1 MGNTHKHVYWCSRHT
16 VTVEQW
22 QELRRLFGCDVGV
35 TVDTDSFT
43 NVANLAHRYRMSGA
57 DELVLVAPLGM
68 VERLVRETGI
78 KPLWCDGDGRG
89 SEYRFKGFRRL
100 AGVEMKFEE
109 IERAG

>member
-1 MGNTHKHVYWCSRHT
+1 
-16 VTVEQW
+16 
-22 QELRRLFGCDVGV
+22 
-35 TVDTDSFT
+35 
-43 NVANLAHRYRMSGA
+43 
-57 DELVLVAPLGM
+57 M